1 MRNLTDQ
8 ERVCIAFLRSIG
20 YSRQD
25 VADILSRGTRT
36 VTRTTGE
43 LHFTKQERKNTKTIQ
58 HVLEKI
64 RTNDTDDL
72 ERPMPGQQVFDEFRE
87 PEPED
92 DRLKLVVGEKP
103 REKKHITFAEA
114 YAAYEK
120 AGLCGNPVPQIWRD
134 YMKQWDSGEEMGI
147 PSKVEWIKFRNAYAK
162 VSADDIEKAVA
173 DTEKD
178 IIDRATGG
186 RVTNVDFE
194 QGGGVSFTVETPP
207 KNVNGDTDL
216 YENQKT
222 RYIREKAIEDTK
234 KVVDGM
240 YEKRIYDAVE
250 PHTNYLR
257 DLIRGI
263 VREEMGASE

>member
-87 PEPED
+87 P
-92 DRLKLVVGEKP
+92 
-103 REKKHITFAEA
+103 
-114 YAAYEK
+114 
-120 AGLCGNPVPQIWRD
+120 
-134 YMKQWDSGEEMGI
+134 
-147 PSKVEWIKFRNAYAK
+147 
-162 VSADDIEKAVA
+162 
-173 DTEKD
+173 
-178 IIDRATGG
+178 
-186 RVTNVDFE
+186 
-194 QGGGVSFTVETPP
+194 
-207 KNVNGDTDL
+207 
-216 YENQKT
+216 
-222 RYIREKAIEDTK
+222 
-234 KVVDGM
+234 
-240 YEKRIYDAVE
+240 
-250 PHTNYLR
+250 
-257 DLIRGI
+257 
-263 VREEMGASE
+263 

>member
-43 LHFTKQERKNTKTIQ
+43 FHFTKQERKNTKTIQ
-58 HVLEKI
+58 QVLEKI

-120 AGLCGNPVPQIWRD
+120 AGLCGAPVPQLWVD
-134 YMKQWDSGEEMGI
+134 YIKQEGFL
-147 PSKVEWIKFRNAYAK
+147 P
-162 VSADDIEKAVA
+162 A

-178 IIDRATGG
+178 II
-186 RVTNVDFE
+186 
-194 QGGGVSFTVETPP
+194 ETS
-207 KNVNGDTDL
+207 
-216 YENQKT
+216 
-222 RYIREKAIEDTK
+222 
-234 KVVDGM
+234 DGM

-263 VREEMGASE
+263 VREEMGVSG

>member
-103 REKKHITFAEA
+103 REKKRITFAEA

-120 AGLCGNPVPQIWRD
+120 AGLCGGPFPQLWVD
-134 YMKQWDSGEEMGI
+134 YIKQEGFL
-147 PSKVEWIKFRNAYAK
+147 P
-162 VSADDIEKAVA
+162 A

-178 IIDRATGG
+178 IIDRFTGG
-186 RVTNVDFE
+186 RVTDVEFE
-194 QGGGVSFTVETPP
+194 DGGGFSFTVETPP

-263 VREEMGASE
+263 VREEMG